1 MSVFPLVASNYSLI
15 GSITTGLISSYF
27 IYNQSSDSK
36 NIKSDNDEFIN
47 LDKNSIENSIENSIN
62 NMKEDVIGNT
72 HILSND
78 MIIIDKNK
86 IIKEENDK
94 NGIIILNNIPEA
106 PEFPKELFKKY
117 KLNVNIKYRFK
128 NFKQYQK
135 YLNNKNRIE
144 LLKQKRKENKNNYY
158 KNSKKKK
165 NK

>member
-47 LDKNSIENSIENSIN
+47 LDKNSIENSIN
-62 NMKEDVIGNT
+62 NMKEDIIGNT

-86 IIKEENDK
+86 ITREENDK

>member
-27 IYNQSSDSK
+27 IYNQSSDNK

-47 LDKNSIENSIENSIN
+47 LDKNSIENSIN
-62 NMKEDVIGNT
+62 NMKEDIIGNT

-86 IIKEENDK
+86 ITREENDK

>member
-27 IYNQSSDSK
+27 IYNQSSDNK

-47 LDKNSIENSIENSIN
+47 LDKNSIENSIN
-62 NMKEDVIGNT
+62 NMKEDIIGNT

-86 IIKEENDK
+86 ITREENDK

-106 PEFPKELFKKY
+106 PEFPKELFKNY
-117 KLNVNIKYRFK
+117 KLNVKIKYRFK

-158 KNSKKKK
+158 RNSKKKK

>member
-27 IYNQSSDSK
+27 IYNQNSDSK

-47 LDKNSIENSIENSIN
+47 LDKNSIENSIN
-62 NMKEDVIGNT
+62 NMKEDIIGNT

-86 IIKEENDK
+86 ITKEENDK

-158 KNSKKKK
+158 KNNKKK
-165 NK
+165 